1 MACKHAGFMRGAFGP
16 LAQNRPRLPK
26 GSPRIGYAVAV
37 TNDQYLTPSQ
47 VAEELH
53 VTVVTVRRWI
63 TTGQLAASKAGPRK
77 WMVRGSDLSALLA
90 RSNAGAGGDIGVE
103 ASEDPSFRRYL
114 VVPE

>member
-1 MACKHAGFMRGAFGP
+1 M
-16 LAQNRPRLPK
+16 
-26 GSPRIGYAVAV
+26 
-37 TNDQYLTPSQ
+37 TDDQYLTPSQ

-77 WMVRGSDLSALLA
+77 WMVRRSDLSAFLA
-90 RSNAGAGGDIGVE
+90 RSNAGGGGDIGVE
-103 ASEDPSFRRYL
+103 GSEDPSFRRYL